1 MKKILLLILTLF
13 TTLATAQQ
21 VTTFAGFNF
30 SGYQDGPLQT
40 AQFNA
45 PDAACFDTDGNMY
58 VADRFNHKIRKISTI
73 GIVTTIAG
81 STEGF
86 ANGLGTAAQFNQP
99 AGICIDALGNLYV
112 ADSNNNCIRKI
123 TPAGLVT
130 TFAGSTAGF
139 VDGFVTA
146 AKFYYPH
153 DICIDTLGNLYIAD
167 TFNNKIRKIATGSL
181 IVTTLAG
188 STEGYLDGP
197 SATAQFYWPWGVCV
211 DSNFNVYVASNYR
224 IRKITPDGMVTTYAG
239 SSFGSA
245 DGPANIAQFRNPQS
259 LCIDSLNIV
268 FVVDSVSNNIR
279 KIDADGNVTTYAGP
293 AGMSSSGS
301 GGDID
306 GYSTDARFSSPTG
319 ICIAADNSLYVL
331 QQNYGKIRKITN
343 VLPAESFNNTVNFT
357 IFPNPSYNQFTITS
371 TFPFNKVEILDLLGK
386 PVFHQNNL
394 LNTHTIINHNL
405 SKGCYMVLVH
415 FDNKTSCHKL
425 LIN

>member
-1 MKKILLLILTLF
+1 MKNFLLPILTLF

-45 PDAACFDTDGNMY
+45 PDAACFDTAGNMY
-58 VADRFNHKIRKISTI
+58 VADRFNHKIRKISTT

-146 AKFYYPH
+146 AKFYSPE
-153 DICIDTLGNLYIAD
+153 DICIDTLSNLYIAD

-181 IVTTLAG
+181 TVTTLAG

-197 SATAQFYWPWGVCV
+197 SATAQFYWPRGVCV
-211 DSNFNVYVASNYR
+211 DNNFNVYVADKANYK
-224 IRKITPDGMVTTYAG
+224 IRKITPAGTVTTYAG
-239 SSFGSA
+239 SSFGGA
-245 DGPANIAQFRNPQS
+245 DGSANIAQFRSPTS
-259 LCIDSLNIV
+259 LCID
-268 FVVDSVSNNIR
+268 
-279 KIDADGNVTTYAGP
+279 
-293 AGMSSSGS
+293 
-301 GGDID
+301 DIQCVC
-306 GYSTDARFSSPTG
+306 GRFCKS
-319 ICIAADNSLYVL
+319 
-331 QQNYGKIRKITN
+331 
-343 VLPAESFNNTVNFT
+343 
-357 IFPNPSYNQFTITS
+357 
-371 TFPFNKVEILDLLGK
+371 
-386 PVFHQNNL
+386 
-394 LNTHTIINHNL
+394 
-405 SKGCYMVLVH
+405 
-415 FDNKTSCHKL
+415 
-425 LIN
+425 

>member
-1 MKKILLLILTLF
+1 MKNILFLLF
-13 TTLATAQQ
+13 AFSSVFAQQ

-58 VADRFNHKIRKISTI
+58 VVDRFNHKIRKISTT

-123 TPAGLVT
+123 TPTGLVT

-167 TFNNKIRKIATGSL
+167 TFNNKIRKIATGSFT
-181 IVTTLAG
+181 VTTLAG

-211 DSNFNVYVASNYR
+211 DSNFNVYVADKGNYK
-224 IRKITPDGMVTTYAG
+224 IRKITPDVMVTTYAG
-239 SSFGSA
+239 STFGSA
-245 DGPANIAQFRNPQS
+245 DGSANIAQFRSPLS
-259 LCIDSLNIV
+259 LCIDTLNNV
-268 FVVDSVSNNIR
+268 FVVDSSMHNVR
-279 KIDADGNVTTYAGP
+279 KIDTSGNVTTYAGTILP
-293 AGMSSSGS
+293 LDA
-301 GGDID
+301 GDID
-306 GYSTDARFSSPTG
+306 GYGTDAKFSMPTG

-343 VLPAESFNNTVNFT
+343 VLPAESFNNTINFT

-371 TFPFNKVEILDLLGK
+371 TFPFNKVEILNLLGK

-394 LNTHTIINHNL
+394 LNTDTIINHNL

-415 FDNKTSCHKL
+415 FDNKISCHKL
-425 LIN
+425 LVC

>member
-1 MKKILLLILTLF
+1 MKKILLPILTLF

-21 VTTFAGFNF
+21 VTTFAGFN
-30 SGYQDGPLQT
+30 GYGYVDGDVST

-45 PDAACFDTDGNMY
+45 PDAACFDTAGNMY
-58 VADRFNHKIRKISTI
+58 VADRFNHKIRKISTT

-167 TFNNKIRKIATGSL
+167 TFNNKIRKIASDSYT
-181 IVTTLAG
+181 VTTLAG
-188 STEGYLDGP
+188 SSEGYLDGP
-197 SATAQFYWPWGVCV
+197 SATAQFYWPWGICV
-211 DSNFNVYVASNYR
+211 DSNFNVYVADKGNYK
-224 IRKITPDGMVTTYAG
+224 IRKITPDGVVTTYAG

-245 DGPANIAQFRNPQS
+245 DGTANIAQFRSPLS
-259 LCIDSLNIV
+259 LCVDTLNNV
-268 FVVDSVSNNIR
+268 FVVDSSMHNVR
-279 KIDADGNVTTYAGP
+279 KIDTSGNVTTYAGTTLP
-293 AGMSSSGS
+293 LDA
-301 GGDID
+301 GDID
-306 GYSTDARFSSPTG
+306 GYGTDARFSMPTG
-319 ICIAADNSLYVL
+319 ICIATDNSLYVL

-343 VLPAESFNNTVNFT
+343 VLPAESFNNTFNFT

-371 TFPFNKVEILDLLGK
+371 TFPFNNVEILDLLGK

-415 FDNKTSCHKL
+415 FNNKTSCHKL